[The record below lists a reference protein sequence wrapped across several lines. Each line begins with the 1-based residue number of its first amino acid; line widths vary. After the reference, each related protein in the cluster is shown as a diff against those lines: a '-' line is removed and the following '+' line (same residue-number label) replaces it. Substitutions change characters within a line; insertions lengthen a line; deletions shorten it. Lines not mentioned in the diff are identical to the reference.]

1 MIGQDYIRNTRMDDL
16 MKMDIKEASTKD
28 LTDELIKREGIKHIV
43 LNPEDEY
50 RGNVEGPAIVIIN
63 RD

>member
-1 MIGQDYIRNTRMDDL
+1 MEDL